1 MHKSLQRITFALL
14 LALWMPHASAQ
25 DALRI
30 SELSTL
36 DRRYMTQQRDYLS
49 DLAERSYGRSFNGN
63 KDNDLQLLQR
73 LLDDGLVSGGQTQA
87 LQGMG
92 IITGDLLATE
102 FGLHWVIYEDQVGR
116 TRALRYRETEN
127 YLFPVTMISR
137 RREVGNLTPVAE
149 IYDKA
154 AAAISDAIPPLP
166 FQ

>member
-1 MHKSLQRITFALL
+1 MQKSLPSITLALFI
-14 LALWMPHASAQ
+14 ALWMLPASAQ

-30 SELSTL
+30 SDLSAL
-36 DRRYMTQQRDYLS
+36 DRRYMTQQRDYLG
-49 DLAERSYGRSFNGN
+49 DLAERHYGRGFNGY

-73 LLDDGLVSGGQTQA
+73 LLDDGLVSSGQTQA

-92 IITGDLLATE
+92 MIMGDLLAAE
-102 FGLHWVIYEDQVGR
+102 FGLDWVIYEDQVGR
-116 TRALRYRETEN
+116 TRALRYRETDN

-137 RREVGNLTPVAE
+137 RREVGNLTPVVE

-154 AAAISDAIPPLP
+154 AATISDAIPPLP